1 MLRRLAILSAT
12 LLAASL
18 GTTVSTD
25 LPGASGAPR
34 VAAAAM
40 APTELATAEPLP
52 TWQTN
57 GVVYAVEAVGNVVY
71 VGGNFTSVR
80 PPGAPAG
87 SSEVARK
94 NVAAFNA
101 TTGDLLPFSHTFS
114 SRDWPIPASGT
125 YDKTCSPGTAPS
137 TYTCDTVYEIRVS
150 PDQRTLYVG
159 GDFETIDAKQRPR
172 LAAFDVSG
180 GALTTFRVWG
190 IDGRVRALAVTG
202 DKLFIGGS
210 FSSVDSQP
218 RTRLASIGRATA
230 ALTRWTPTVDVAPL
244 TLALTPDHSRL
255 LIGGDFDVVNG
266 VAIHGLASIDAS
278 SGANARW
285 DSRPIPDNGG
295 NIRSFVT
302 DLDVDADTVYIAA
315 EGIGTFDGRL
325 AADPYTGQVLWTDN
339 CLGATWS
346 VEAVG
351 GVLYSG
357 SHAHNCSTTPGGF
370 PETNNGV
377 VDPGNRH
384 FHRLLAQTTDGATEI
399 LHWFPTTNGGIVG
412 ALGPRDMTNAGSTIW
427 VGGEFTTVNA
437 KPQQGLTRF
446 APAPQGPSFR
456 PLRPS
461 SPTVHSLAP
470 GEATVAWDATDDY
483 DDETL
488 TYNLYR
494 DGTLVHTA
502 QAASKPF
509 WVRPMLTFTDTGLI
523 PGNRYTYQVQAV
535 DDTSQASTRSFT
547 STATISSASDR
558 YRAAV
563 LADGA
568 SLYWPLDETAGR
580 FAGGP
585 VATGGS
591 GKYASTGVTY
601 GTPDVLASSPGNAI
615 SLDGTSGA
623 VRGNTLMRAPQTFSA
638 EVWFNTTTT
647 RGGKLLGFG
656 DSNTRLSSSIDRH
669 LYMQNSGRLSFGV
682 YQSSVPRTV
691 SSPAAYN
698 DGRWHHAVV
707 TLGSAG
713 MQLYVDGARVASS
726 SLPTS
731 ADAYTGYWQLGF
743 DSLSGWPTRPT
754 SNYFAG
760 RLDEFA
766 VYPTQLSQTRIS
778 AHNSV
783 GRS

>member
-1 MLRRLAILSAT
+1 MLRRLAVLSAT
-12 LLAASL
+12 LLVASL
-18 GTTVSTD
+18 GTTVSTGM
-25 LPGASGAPR
+25 PGASGVTG
-34 VAAAAM
+34 VATAAVTPA
-40 APTELATAEPLP
+40 ELATAEPLP

-80 PPGAPAG
+80 PPGAAAG
-87 SSEVARK
+87 TNEVARK
-94 NVAAFNA
+94 NMAAFNA
-101 TTGDLLPFSHTFS
+101 TTGNLLPFSHTFA

-150 PDQRTLYVG
+150 PDRGTIYVG
-159 GDFETIDAKQRPR
+159 GDFETVDGAQRPH
-172 LAAFDVSG
+172 LAAFAVASD
-180 GALTTFRVWG
+180 ALTTFRVWG
-190 IDGRVRALAVTG
+190 TNGRVRALAVTA
-202 DKLFIGGS
+202 DKVFIGGS

-218 RTRLASIGRATA
+218 RTRLASIDRGTA
-230 ALTRWTPTVDVAPL
+230 ALTRWAPTVDKAPL
-244 TLALTPDHSRL
+244 TLALTPDHSRV

-266 VAIHGLASIDAS
+266 VPIHGLASIDAS
-278 SGANARW
+278 SGTNARW

-295 NIRSFVT
+295 DIRSFVT
-302 DLDVDADTVYIAA
+302 DLDVDSDTVYIAA

-325 AADPYTGQVLWTDN
+325 AADPYTGQVLWTDD

-437 KPQQGLTRF
+437 KPQQGITRF
-446 APAPQGPSFR
+446 APSPLGTSFR

-461 SPTVHSLAP
+461 APTVHSLTR

-483 DDETL
+483 DNENL

-494 DGTLVHTA
+494 DGTLIHTT

-509 WVRPMLTFTDTGLI
+509 WVRPMLTFTDKGLL
-523 PGNRYTYQVQAV
+523 PGSRYTYQVQAV
-535 DDTSQASTRSFT
+535 DAMGQASTRSFT
-547 STATISSASDR
+547 STATITSESDK
-558 YRAAV
+558 YRSAV

-568 SLYWPLDETAGR
+568 SLYWPLDETSGR

-585 VATGGS
+585 VATAGS

-601 GTPDVLASSPGNAI
+601 GTPDALAAAVGSAI
-615 SLDGTSGA
+615 SLDGSSGA
-623 VRGNTLMRAPQTFSA
+623 VRGNTLLQGPQSFSA

-647 RGGKLLGFG
+647 RGGKILGFG
-656 DSNTRLSSSIDRH
+656 NSNNRLSSSIDRH

-682 YQSSVPRTV
+682 YQGSVRHTV
-691 SSPAAYN
+691 SSLAAYN

-707 TLGSAG
+707 TFGPAG

-726 SLPTS
+726 TQPTS
-731 ADAYTGYWQLGF
+731 AEVYTGYWQLGF
-743 DSLSGWPTRPT
+743 DSLSGWPNRPT

-766 VYPTQLSQTRIS
+766 VYPTQLSQVRIS
-778 AHNSV
+778 AHHSL
-783 GRS
+783 GLT